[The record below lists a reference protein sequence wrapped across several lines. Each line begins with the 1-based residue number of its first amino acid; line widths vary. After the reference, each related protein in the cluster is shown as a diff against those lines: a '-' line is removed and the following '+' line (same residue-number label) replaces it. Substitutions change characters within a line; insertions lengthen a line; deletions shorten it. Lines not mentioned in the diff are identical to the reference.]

1 MAHKGGIQSLRQCL
15 RPGWYIYWRKQIYR
29 IQSLDSTALVLH
41 VEDHLSKEKTTL
53 QVRHLM
59 RADGEDQDIPLYA
72 PTLEQLLREAE
83 SLRPQPE
90 GAPENGLP
98 TELIEKAD
106 KMIDIVRFVEEKARE
121 LQCRERN
128 EQGKCSNACEIEE
141 CKCRK
146 TDALH
151 LACTLLDDPI
161 GLTTFYDY
169 RKKCRKNQWDRVQL
183 AASFRRSTYGKTR
196 LTKAQ
201 RHFLDTIITDYYRAD
216 RPSSPMMVYKIAR
229 SALRLHLQN
238 CWIDP
243 DACKEGIPQD
253 LLAELR
259 LVLDERLPMQAIREN
274 AHKEKLLKEITM
286 PSRGYFYPY
295 LNWFESQPDQGR
307 KVMNSRYGKGTW
319 ESIYMVF
326 DSFAHRATFP
336 LQYVFA
342 DHYLLD
348 VFIVDEATRSILSRL
363 WLTVLIDAYSRCI
376 LGMTLL
382 EEDPCIESIQSALLH
397 AIWHK
402 SSHTDLGIKGEWACY
417 GIPQQL
423 FLDNA
428 WAHHSHSLENLAR
441 AIGDN
446 GKYDT
451 IDLVFRP
458 PYKARYGGL
467 IETFFEWLSDRIKQ
481 FLAGAIQSSD
491 PKHVRDA
498 AKKACLLYEDLNRF
512 LQECIVEYN
521 HTPHKALNMT
531 PHQKWMEGMKMGFP
545 IVPTL
550 TDEIRRQFLHLIP
563 ETRQITEKGIC
574 VFGMQYTSP
583 VVARA
588 DKVGMDDQPIKYSL
602 RYDPADI
609 SKIALFREDLWLD
622 DIGAKE
628 LLLPDGSYK
637 PTSLWEIQTAKTLAK
652 DANGDT
658 HDWLAFVNRA
668 EELEKRRMSEKRR
681 RQREIQRGINDHTQS
696 TAVVETVTTT
706 RPSQPVDPTALL
718 VGFQS

>member
-1 MAHKGGIQSLRQCL
+1 MARKEGIPSLRKCL

-29 IQSLDSTALVLH
+29 IRSLDSTGLVLH
-41 VEDHLSKEKTTL
+41 VEDHLSKETTTL

-59 RADGEDQDIPLYA
+59 RADDEDQSIPLYA
-72 PTLEQLLREAE
+72 PTLEQLLREVE
-83 SLRPQPE
+83 NSQPQPE

-98 TELIEKAD
+98 PELVERAD
-106 KMIDIVRFVEEKARE
+106 KMIDIVRFVEEEARE
-121 LQCRERN
+121 LQCREKN

-141 CKCRK
+141 CKCRE
-146 TDALH
+146 TDTLR
-151 LACTLLDDPI
+151 LACSLLDEPI

-169 RKKCRKNQWDRVQL
+169 RGRCRENQWDRVQL
-183 AASFRRSTYGKTR
+183 AAAYRRSTYGKTR
-196 LTKAQ
+196 LNKAQ
-201 RHFLDTIITDYYRAD
+201 LHFLDTIITDYYRAD

-229 SALRLHLQN
+229 SALKFHLQN
-238 CWIDP
+238 RWVDP
-243 DACKEGIPQD
+243 DKCKKGVPQD
-253 LLAELR
+253 LLAKLH
-259 LVLDERLPMQAIREN
+259 LVLDERLPVQAVLEN
-274 AHKEKLLKEITM
+274 TADEELLSKITM
-286 PSRGYFYPY
+286 PSRGFFYQY
-295 LNWFESQPDQGR
+295 LNWFMSQPDQGR
-307 KVMNSRYGKGTW
+307 EVMNKRYGKGTW
-319 ESIYMVF
+319 ERIYMVF
-326 DSFAHRATFP
+326 DTFAHRATFP

-348 VFIVDEATRSILSRL
+348 VFIVDEATRSIISRL

-376 LGMTLL
+376 VGMALL

-397 AIWHK
+397 AIWQK
-402 SSHTDLGIKGEWACY
+402 SSHTNLGIKGEWACY

-441 AIGDN
+441 AIGQN
-446 GKYDT
+446 GKFDT

-467 IETFFEWLSDRIKQ
+467 IETYFEWLSDRIKQ
-481 FLAGAIQSSD
+481 LLPGAIQSSD

-498 AKKACLLYEDLNRF
+498 AKKACLLFEDINRF
-512 LQECIVEYN
+512 LQESIVEYN
-521 HTPHKALNMT
+521 NTPHKALKMT
-531 PHQKWMEGMKMGFP
+531 PHEKWMEGMKMGFP

-550 TDEIRRQFLHLIP
+550 TDEIMRQFLHLIP

-583 VVARA
+583 VVAKAERIGK
-588 DKVGMDDQPIKYSL
+588 DKKPIQYSL

-609 SKIALFREDLWLD
+609 SKIAMFKEDHWLD

-637 PTSLWEIQTAKTLAK
+637 PTSLWEVQTAKILAK

-658 HDWLAFVNRA
+658 RDWLAYVNKA

-681 RQREIQRGINDHTQS
+681 RQRELQKGANDHTQS
-696 TAVVETVTTT
+696 TAVVETVTKKG
-706 RPSQPVDPTALL
+706 SGQQIDPTELL
-718 VGFQS
+718 AGFLS

>member
-1 MAHKGGIQSLRQCL
+1 MARKEWKPSLRQCL

-29 IQSLDSTALVLH
+29 IQSLDNTGLVLH
-41 VEDHLSKEKTTL
+41 VEDPFSKETTTI

-59 RADGEDQDIPLYA
+59 CADGEDQSIPLYA
-72 PTLEQLLREAE
+72 PTLEQLLREVE
-83 SLRPQPE
+83 SLHAQPE
-90 GAPENGLP
+90 GAPESGLP
-98 TELIEKAD
+98 PELVERAD
-106 KMIDIVRFVEEKARE
+106 KMIDIVHFLEEKARE
-121 LQCRERN
+121 LQGRERN
-128 EQGKCSNACEIEE
+128 EQGKCSDSCEIEK
-141 CKCRK
+141 CKCRES
-146 TDALH
+146 DALCT
-151 LACTLLDDPI
+151 ACTLLDETI

-169 RKKCRKNQWDRVQL
+169 RGRCRKYQWDRVQL
-183 AASFRRSTYGKTR
+183 AASFRRSTFCKTR
-196 LTKAQ
+196 LNKAQ
-201 RHFLDTIITDYYRAD
+201 LHFLDTIITDYCRAD
-216 RPSSPMMVYKIAR
+216 RPSSPRTVLKIAG
-229 SALRLHLQN
+229 SALKLHLQN
-238 CWIDP
+238 RWVDP
-243 DACKEGIPQD
+243 EKCKKGVPQD

-274 AHKEKLLKEITM
+274 PDKEKLLREITM
-286 PSRGYFYPY
+286 PSRGFFYQY
-295 LNWFESQPDQGR
+295 LRWFESQPDQGR
-307 KVMNSRYGKGTW
+307 KVLNDRYGKGTW

-336 LQYVFA
+336 LHYVFA

-348 VFIVDEATRSILSRL
+348 VFIVDEATRSKISRL

-376 LGMTLL
+376 LGMALL
-382 EEDPCIESIQSALLH
+382 EEDPSIESIQSALLH
-397 AIWHK
+397 AIWPK
-402 SSHTDLGIKGEWACY
+402 DPRKELGIDGDWACY

-441 AIGDN
+441 AIGQN
-446 GKYDT
+446 GNFDT

-467 IETFFEWLSDRIKQ
+467 IETYFEWLSDRIKQ
-481 FLAGAIQSSD
+481 FLPGAIQSSD

-498 AKKACLLYEDLNRF
+498 ARKACLLYEDINRF
-512 LQECIVEYN
+512 LQESIVEYN
-521 HTPHKALNMT
+521 DTSHSALGMK
-531 PHQKWMEGMKMGFP
+531 PREKWVEGMKTGFP
-545 IVPTL
+545 IVPRL

-563 ETRQITEKGIC
+563 EKRQITEKGVC
-574 VFGMQYTSP
+574 VFGMQYTSAIA
-583 VVARA
+583 ARA
-588 DKVGMDDQPIKYSL
+588 DKIGMDKQPILYSL

-609 SKIALFREDLWLD
+609 SKIALFREDHWLD

-637 PTSLWEIQTAKTLAK
+637 PTSLWEIQTAKALAK

-658 HDWLAFVNRA
+658 RDWLAYVNKA

-681 RQREIQRGINDHTQS
+681 RLREIQKGANDQTQS
-696 TAVVETVTTT
+696 TAVVENVTRT
-706 RPSQPVDPTALL
+706 RPGQHVDPTALL

>member
-1 MAHKGGIQSLRQCL
+1 MARKEGIPSLRQCL
-15 RPGWYIYWRKQIYR
+15 RPGWYIYWRNQIYR
-29 IQSLDSTALVLH
+29 IRSLDSTGLVLH
-41 VEDHLSKEKTTL
+41 VEDHLSKETTTL

-59 RADGEDQDIPLYA
+59 RADGEDQSIPLYA

-83 SLRPQPE
+83 NLQPQSE

-98 TELIEKAD
+98 LELVERAD

-121 LQCRERN
+121 LQGREKKQ
-128 EQGKCSNACEIEE
+128 QGKCTEACAIAK
-141 CKCRK
+141 CKCRE
-146 TDALH
+146 TDALRT
-151 LACTLLDDPI
+151 ACTLLDEPI

-169 RKKCRKNQWDRVQL
+169 RKRCRKNQWDRVQL

-196 LTKAQ
+196 LNKAQ
-201 RHFLDTIITDYYRAD
+201 LHFLDTLITDYYRED

-229 SALRLHLQN
+229 SALKLHLQN
-238 CWIDP
+238 RWVDP
-243 DACKEGIPQD
+243 DKCKKGVPQD
-253 LLAELR
+253 LLAELH

-274 AHKEKLLKEITM
+274 MENEKLLRKITM
-286 PSRGYFYPY
+286 PSRGFFYQY
-295 LNWFESQPDQGR
+295 LRWFESQPDQGR
-307 KVMNSRYGKGTW
+307 KVMNRRYGKGTW

-336 LQYVFA
+336 LQYVFG

-348 VFIVDEATRSILSRL
+348 AFIVDEATRSIISRL

-376 LGMTLL
+376 LGMALL

-397 AIWHK
+397 AIWQK
-402 SSHTDLGIKGEWACY
+402 SSHTDLGIEGEWDCY

-441 AIGDN
+441 AIGQN
-446 GKYDT
+446 GKFDT

-467 IETFFEWLSDRIKQ
+467 VETNFEWLADRIKQ
-481 FLAGAIQSSD
+481 LLAGAIQSSD

-498 AKKACLLYEDLNRF
+498 AKKACLLYEDMNRF
-512 LQECIVEYN
+512 IQESIVEYN
-521 HTPHKALNMT
+521 HTPHKALKMT
-531 PHQKWMEGMKMGFP
+531 PHEKWMEGMKMGFP

-563 ETRQITEKGIC
+563 ATRQINDKGIC

-583 VVARA
+583 IVASAARI
-588 DKVGMDDQPIKYSL
+588 GMDKEPIQYSL

-609 SKIALFREDLWLD
+609 SKIALFRGDHWLD

-628 LLLPDGSYK
+628 LLLPDGTYK
-637 PTSLWEIQTAKTLAK
+637 PTSLWEIQTAKALAK

-658 HDWLAFVNRA
+658 RDWLSYVNKA

-681 RQREIQRGINDHTQS
+681 RQRELQKGANDHSQS
-696 TAVVETVTTT
+696 SAVDETVTRA
-706 RPSQPVDPTALL
+706 RPSHPVDPTALL
-718 VGFQS
+718 AGFQS